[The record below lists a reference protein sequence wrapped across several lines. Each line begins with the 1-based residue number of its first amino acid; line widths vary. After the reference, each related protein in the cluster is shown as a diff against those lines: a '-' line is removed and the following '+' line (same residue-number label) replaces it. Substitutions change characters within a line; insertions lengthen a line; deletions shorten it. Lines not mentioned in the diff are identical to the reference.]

1 LSAKLTGVKIS
12 IKLTLK
18 QDTMKKLMVFSL
30 AILLAIGCT
39 SGTKKMEKEL
49 QTLIDSLEIKVKPV
63 EAGAALAYF
72 DAAVTGKAEE
82 YDKSSELNIQLSK
95 IYADKT
101 AFARLKVFRESGKI
115 SDTLLTRQMNVLYN
129 SFLANQVDEKK
140 MEELIRAQ
148 TKLEQKYSTFR
159 AMVDGRKFT
168 DNEIEAVLKS
178 ATNSIELE
186 KCWLASK
193 QIGDTVASDVVNLV
207 KKRNEIARELG
218 FSNYHE
224 MSLKLSDQDPA
235 QIETLFDEL
244 DSLTRGTFTSLKAD
258 MDAVL
263 AKKYKV
269 KPENLMPWH
278 YQNRFFQEAPA
289 IYNVNLDSYFADK
302 DVVQL
307 SKDYY
312 AGIGLD
318 VTSILAKSDLYER
331 EGKYQ
336 HAFCTHI
343 DRSGDVRVVCNVKS
357 NNQWMNT
364 MLHEL
369 GHGVYDQ
376 NIDMTLPFFLRTP
389 AHTFTTE
396 AIAMIFGRLSSNPY
410 WLRDNAGVPAEEA
423 DRISSDVS
431 NSLRLE
437 QLVFSRWCQVM
448 FRFEK
453 SMYANP
459 DQDLNKLWW
468 DLAEKYQLL
477 KKPEGR
483 NNADWASKIH
493 IALYPCYYHNYQLGE
508 LLASQ
513 LQAYINTHI
522 LKVATYDITSL
533 SKNPE
538 IGKYLLVKV
547 FRPGAKYQWN
557 DMIKR
562 ATGEELTAK
571 YYAGEFIR

>member
-1 LSAKLTGVKIS
+1 
-12 IKLTLK
+12 
-18 QDTMKKLMVFSL
+18 MVFSL
-30 AILLAIGCT
+30 AILLIAGCN
-39 SGTKKMEKEL
+39 SGAKKMEKDL
-49 QTLIDSLEIKVKPV
+49 AAFIDSLEIKVKPV

-72 DAAVTGKAEE
+72 NAAVTGKTEE

-95 IYADKT
+95 IYADKA
-101 AFARLKVFRESGKI
+101 AFAKLKDFKESGKI
-115 SDTLLTRQMNVLYN
+115 SDTLLTRQMGVLYN

-159 AMVDGRKFT
+159 ATVDRKKFT
-168 DNEIEAVLKS
+168 DNEIESVLKNS
-178 ATNSIELE
+178 ANNKELE

-193 QIGDTVASDVVNLV
+193 QIGDTVATDVIKLV
-207 KKRNEIARELG
+207 KIRNEIARELG
-218 FSNYHE
+218 FTNYHE

-235 QIETLFDEL
+235 QIEKLFDEL
-244 DSLTRGTFTSLKAD
+244 DYLTLNTFVALKTD
-258 MDAVL
+258 VDAVL

-269 KPENLMPWH
+269 KQEALMPWH

-312 AGIGLD
+312 KGIGLD
-318 VTSILAKSDLYER
+318 VTRILSKSDLFER

-343 DRSGDVRVVCNVKS
+343 DRSGDVRVVCNVKN

-376 NIDMTLPFFLRTP
+376 NIDMKLPYFLRTP

-410 WLRDNAGVPAEEA
+410 WLRDNVGVSAEEA
-423 DRISSDVS
+423 DRIKNDVS

-468 DLAEKYQLL
+468 DLVEKYQLL

-483 NNADWASKIH
+483 NSADWASKIH

-513 LQAYINTHI
+513 LQVHINTHI
-522 LKVATYDITSL
+522 LKAAEYDVVSL
-533 SKNPE
+533 SNNPE
-538 IGKYLLVKV
+538 IGTYLLENV

>member
-1 LSAKLTGVKIS
+1 
-12 IKLTLK
+12 
-18 QDTMKKLMVFSL
+18 MVFSL
-30 AILLAIGCT
+30 AALLIIGCT
-39 SGTKKMEKEL
+39 SGSKKMETEL
-49 QTLIDSLEIKVKPV
+49 QTFIDSLELKVKPV

-72 DAAVTGKAEE
+72 NATTTGNPEE
-82 YDKSSELNIQLSK
+82 YDNYSKLNIALSK
-95 IYADKT
+95 IYADKK
-101 AFARLKVFRESGKI
+101 AFAQLKGFKESGEIK
-115 SDTLLTRQMNVLYN
+115 DTLLNRQMTILYN
-129 SFLANQVDEKK
+129 SFLANQIDEKL
-140 MEELIRAQ
+140 MEQLILAQ

-159 AMVDGRKFT
+159 AVVGGKKLT
-168 DNEIEAVLKS
+168 DNEIEEILKTS
-178 ATNSIELE
+178 ANNKELE

-193 QIGDTVASDVVNLV
+193 QVGDSVASDVIELV
-207 KKRNEIARELG
+207 RMRNSMAHELG

-224 MSLKLSDQDPA
+224 MSLQLSDQDPA
-235 QIETLFDEL
+235 AIENLFDEL
-244 DSLTRGTFTSLKAD
+244 DSLTRETFASLKAD
-258 MDAVL
+258 VDAAL
-263 AKKYKV
+263 AKKYNI
-269 KPENLMPWH
+269 KPEALMPWH

-289 IYNVNLDSYFADK
+289 IYNVNLDSYYEDK
-302 DVVQL
+302 DVVKL

-312 AGIGLD
+312 SGIGLD
-318 VTSILAKSDLYER
+318 VTSILAKSDLYEK

-336 HAFCTHI
+336 HAYCTHI
-343 DRSGDVRVVCNVKS
+343 DRSGDVRVVCNVVN

-376 NIDMTLPFFLRTP
+376 NIDMALPFFLRTP

-410 WLRDNAGVPAEEA
+410 WIRDNVGIETEEA
-423 DRISSDVS
+423 DTISNDVTS
-431 NSLRLE
+431 SLRLE

-453 SMYANP
+453 SMYTNP

-468 DLAEKYQLL
+468 DLAEKYQLV

-483 NNADWASKIH
+483 NSADWASKIH
-493 IALYPCYYHNYQLGE
+493 VALYPCYYHNYQLGE

-513 LQAYINTHI
+513 LQSYINTNI
-522 LKVATYDITSL
+522 LNGASNDVVSL
-533 SKNPE
+533 SNKSE
-538 IGKYLLVKV
+538 IGSFLLHKV
-547 FRPGAKYQWN
+547 FKPGAKYQWN

-571 YYAGEFIR
+571 YYAKEFIK

>member
-1 LSAKLTGVKIS
+1 MENNLR
-12 IKLTLK
+12 
-18 QDTMKKLMVFSL
+18 VF
-30 AILLAIGCT
+30 
-39 SGTKKMEKEL
+39 
-49 QTLIDSLEIKVKPV
+49 IDSLELKVKPV
-63 EAGAALAYF
+63 EAGANLAYF
-72 DAAVTGKAEE
+72 TAAVTGKSEE
-82 YDKSSELNIQLSK
+82 YDKSSELNIKLSK
-95 IYADKT
+95 IYADKA
-101 AFARLKVFRESGKI
+101 AFTKLKEFKESGKI

-129 SFLANQVDEKK
+129 AFLANQVDAGK

-148 TKLEQKYSTFR
+148 TRLEQKYSTFR
-159 AMVDGRKFT
+159 ATVDGKKFS
-168 DNEIEAVLKS
+168 DNELELVLKTS
-178 ATNSIELE
+178 SNSRELE

-193 QIGDTVASDVVNLV
+193 QIGDSVSSDVIGLV
-207 KKRNEIARELG
+207 KMRNAIAHELG
-218 FSNYHE
+218 FANYHE

-235 QIETLFDEL
+235 QIEKLFDEL
-244 DSLTRGTFTSLKAD
+244 DSLTRDTFTALKAD
-258 MDAVL
+258 VDAVL

-269 KPENLMPWH
+269 KPEALMPWH

-289 IYNVNLDSYFADK
+289 IYNVDLDSFFADK

-318 VTSILAKSDLYER
+318 VTGILSKSDLYEKD
-331 EGKYQ
+331 GKYQ

-343 DRSGDVRVVCNVKS
+343 DRSGDVRVVCNVK
-357 NNQWMNT
+357 NNDQWMNT

-376 NIDMTLPFFLRTP
+376 NIDMKLPYFLRTP

-410 WLRDNAGVPAEEA
+410 WLRENVGVSAEEA
-423 DRISSDVS
+423 DRISTDVS
-431 NSLRLE
+431 KSLQLE

-453 SMYANP
+453 SMYTNP

-483 NNADWASKIH
+483 NSADWASKIH

-513 LQAYINTHI
+513 LQATINTKV
-522 LKVATYDITSL
+522 LKVGANDVVSL

-538 IGKYLLVKV
+538 IGTYLLDKV
-547 FRPGAKYQWN
+547 FKPGAKYQWN

-571 YYAGEFIR
+571 YYAREFIR